1 MHIIKAFTHLQVQNI
16 PEKYILKR
24 YTRNARSVVP
34 WDRHDVSV
42 GGQNETEQSR
52 LSKLLPKLMR
62 LGRAGSKSDRAY
74 TETIRHIDMITPG
87 IELLRTAEI
96 GPIGPDEAT
105 NTELHQDAEGRRN
118 IGPIAPTQQSSDN
131 NIEPVVMPTGPTPP
145 PESGLNPDSANCLTD
160 LRLTE
165 PPVSRTKGRKSASGA
180 KCAKN
185 SVEPANPYSTY
196 SGGQGIRECQTCH
209 VRGHYSTTCPQN
221 PNRSRAAENKD
232 KKRSA
237 KTVGW
242 TPRKRGRP
250 TIKKGLDGNQDEAQS
265 EGDDTQQSGC
275 TMAVQESAAH
285 AVIARIRRA
294 TTCHVNYQDESD

>member
-1 MHIIKAFTHLQVQNI
+1 
-16 PEKYILKR
+16 
-24 YTRNARSVVP
+24 
-34 WDRHDVSV
+34 
-42 GGQNETEQSR
+42 
-52 LSKLLPKLMR
+52 
-62 LGRAGSKSDRAY
+62 
-74 TETIRHIDMITPG
+74 
-87 IELLRTAEI
+87 
-96 GPIGPDEAT
+96 
-105 NTELHQDAEGRRN
+105 
-118 IGPIAPTQQSSDN
+118 
-131 NIEPVVMPTGPTPP
+131 MPTGPTPP

>member
-1 MHIIKAFTHLQVQNI
+1 
-16 PEKYILKR
+16 
-24 YTRNARSVVP
+24 
-34 WDRHDVSV
+34 
-42 GGQNETEQSR
+42 
-52 LSKLLPKLMR
+52 MR
-62 LGRAGSKSDRAY
+62 LGRAGIKSDRAY

-96 GPIGPDEAT
+96 GLDEAT
-105 NTELHQDAEGRRN
+105 NTELQQDADGRRN
-118 IGPIAPTQQSSDN
+118 IGPIAPTQQSSEN
-131 NIEPVVMPTGPTPP
+131 NMEPVVMPTSPTPP
-145 PESGLNPDSANCLTD
+145 LESGLNPGSANFLADLT
-160 LRLTE
+160 LTE
-165 PPVSRTKGRKSASGA
+165 PPVSRMKGRKSVSGA

-209 VRGHYSTTCPQN
+209 VREHYSTTCPQN

-250 TIKKGLDGNQDEAQS
+250 TIKRTRWKS
-265 EGDDTQQSGC
+265 
-275 TMAVQESAAH
+275 
-285 AVIARIRRA
+285 RRGA
-294 TTCHVNYQDESD
+294 E

>member
-105 NTELHQDAEGRRN
+105 NTELQQDAEGRRN
-118 IGPIAPTQQSSDN
+118 IGPIAPTQQSSHN
-131 NIEPVVMPTGPTPP
+131 NIEP
-145 PESGLNPDSANCLTD
+145 CLLYTS
-160 LRLTE
+160 
-165 PPVSRTKGRKSASGA
+165 PS
-180 KCAKN
+180 
-185 SVEPANPYSTY
+185 
-196 SGGQGIRECQTCH
+196 
-209 VRGHYSTTCPQN
+209 
-221 PNRSRAAENKD
+221 
-232 KKRSA
+232 
-237 KTVGW
+237 
-242 TPRKRGRP
+242 PR
-250 TIKKGLDGNQDEAQS
+250 D
-265 EGDDTQQSGC
+265 
-275 TMAVQESAAH
+275 
-285 AVIARIRRA
+285 
-294 TTCHVNYQDESD
+294 

>member
-105 NTELHQDAEGRRN
+105 NTELQQDAEGRRN

-221 PNRSRAAENKD
+221 PNRSRATENKD

-250 TIKKGLDGNQDEAQS
+250 TIKKD
-265 EGDDTQQSGC
+265 
-275 TMAVQESAAH
+275 
-285 AVIARIRRA
+285 
-294 TTCHVNYQDESD
+294 

>member
-62 LGRAGSKSDRAY
+62 LGRAGSKSDRVY
-74 TETIRHIDMITPG
+74 TETIRHIDITPG

-96 GPIGPDEAT
+96 GPDEAT
-105 NTELHQDAEGRRN
+105 NTELQQDAEGRRN

-131 NIEPVVMPTGPTPP
+131 NMEPVVMPTGPTPP

-165 PPVSRTKGRKSASGA
+165 PPVSRMKGRKSASGA

-196 SGGQGIRECQTCH
+196 SGGQGIRESKPAMLGGTIAQHALRTQTEAERPRTRTKRE
-209 VRGHYSTTCPQN
+209 VR
-221 PNRSRAAENKD
+221 K
-232 KKRSA
+232 
-237 KTVGW
+237 
-242 TPRKRGRP
+242 
-250 TIKKGLDGNQDEAQS
+250 L
-265 EGDDTQQSGC
+265 
-275 TMAVQESAAH
+275 
-285 AVIARIRRA
+285 
-294 TTCHVNYQDESD
+294 